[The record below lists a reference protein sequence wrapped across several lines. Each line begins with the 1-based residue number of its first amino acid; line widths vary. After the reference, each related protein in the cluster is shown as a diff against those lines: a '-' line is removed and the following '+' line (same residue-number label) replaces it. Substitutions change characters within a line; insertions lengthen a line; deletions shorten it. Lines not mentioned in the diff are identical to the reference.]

1 LVFRFRI
8 LGLFRVWKLESR
20 IYLAMAL
27 VGVVIG
33 SKTDTEPIQPTLD
46 TLKQLG
52 IDYELFVIS
61 AHRKPEEVRKY
72 GLEAEKK
79 GVRVIIAAA
88 GYAAH
93 LPGILASW
101 TNLPVIGVPLPTSDL
116 KGIDALLSMSQMPGG
131 VPVAC
136 VGIGVGGAKNAAL
149 LAAQILGAENK
160 EIREAYRKYKQ
171 ELARG

>member
-1 LVFRFRI
+1 M
-8 LGLFRVWKLESR
+8 
-20 IYLAMAL
+20 AMAL

-33 SKTDTEPIQPTLD
+33 SKTDTELIQSALD

-72 GLEAEKK
+72 GLEAEKRGLK
-79 GVRVIIAAA
+79 VIIAAA

-101 TNLPVIGVPLPTSDL
+101 TTLPVIGIPLPTSEL
-116 KGIDALLSMSQMPGG
+116 KGVDALLSISQMPGG

-136 VGIGVGGAKNAAL
+136 VGIGASGAKNAAL
-149 LAAQILGAENK
+149 LAAQILGAEHK
-160 EIREAYRKYKQ
+160 DIKEAYLKYKQ